1 MQETEWQWLRQARK
15 SPAEMT
21 AFFRRWQPYVWKL
34 ALGFAGHA
42 LADDITQEVM
52 LRVMQKRWLLTP
64 RAKFSTWLYQLV
76 LNVSR
81 EQIRKQQ
88 RAQGD
93 LDVQLLALPVPD
105 QAEVQLQWQAFIEHL
120 NGLPQR
126 QREVVVLRFLQGFG
140 TRETAEIMGCSE
152 GSVKT
157 HLHRAVQQLRAR
169 NEDNPV
175 NENRVNRG
183 DEP

>member
-1 MQETEWQWLRQARK
+1 MRETEWQWLKQARK
-15 SPAEMT
+15 SPEEM
-21 AFFRRWQPYVWKL
+21 ARFYSRWHGYVWKL
-34 ALGFAGHA
+34 ALGFAGSQ
-42 LADDITQEVM
+42 LADDISQEVM
-52 LRVMQKRWLLTP
+52 LCVMQKRWLLTP

-93 LDVQLLALPVPD
+93 LDVQLLTLPVPD
-105 QAEVQLQWQAFIEHL
+105 QAEARLQWQQFLAHL

-126 QREVVVLRFLQGFG
+126 QREVVVLRFLQGLD
-140 TRETAEIMGCSE
+140 TRETAEVLGIST

-157 HLHRAVQQLRAR
+157 HLHRAVQQLRDL
-169 NEDNPV
+169 EDENPC
-175 NENRVNRG
+175 
-183 DEP
+183 